1 MSKDII
7 YINLWELQTKPEKVL
22 MAKMDIE
29 ANVPEQEKKSLND
42 FITMLGL
49 TSVYS
54 NKGVMIPYSY
64 IEGNTSN
71 YVFYVEMENVF
82 DSDDEKKL
90 KQEVFESFKSKLES
104 IGYDFK
110 KLTKKSNIELFD
122 LDDENLDPGEYFL
135 INNHFYK

>member
-54 NKGVMIPYSY
+54 NNGVMIPYSY

-71 YVFYVEMENVF
+71 YVFYVEMENSF

-90 KQEVFESFKSKLES
+90 KQEAFESFKSKLES